1 MVPSCAEGGVLG
13 VLCASVGSIQV
24 TEAIKVLTGVGE
36 PLVGGLIVYDALEM
50 TYRKIKIRK
59 DPQCADCGEN
69 PTITE
74 LIDYEDFCG
83 TVSEEASAAA
93 VGSTITVQELND
105 WIKAD
110 KAIHLVD
117 VREPAEY
124 EIVRI
129 PGSLLVPKGNILSG
143 EALAD
148 MPQDRQIVLYCK
160 TGVRSAEA
168 LAALKAAGFRDAVH
182 VHGGVSAWVRQI
194 DPSLPAY

>member
-1 MVPSCAEGGVLG
+1 
-13 VLCASVGSIQV
+13 
-24 TEAIKVLTGVGE
+24 
-36 PLVGGLIVYDALEM
+36 
-50 TYRKIKIRK
+50 
-59 DPQCADCGEN
+59 
-69 PTITE
+69 
-74 LIDYEDFCG
+74 
-83 TVSEEASAAA
+83 
-93 VGSTITVQELND
+93 VQELND

-129 PGSLLVPKGNILSG
+129 PGSILVPKGEILSG
-143 EALAD
+143 NALAE

>member
-1 MVPSCAEGGVLG
+1 
-13 VLCASVGSIQV
+13 
-24 TEAIKVLTGVGE
+24 
-36 PLVGGLIVYDALEM
+36 M
-50 TYRKIKIRK
+50 TYRKIKVRK
-59 DPQCADCGEN
+59 DPQCAVCGEN

-74 LIDYEDFCG
+74 LIDYDDFCG
-83 TVSEEASAAA
+83 TVSEEAASAA
-93 VGSTITVQELND
+93 VGATITVQDLHD
-105 WIKAD
+105 WLEAG

-129 PGSLLVPKGNILSG
+129 PGSVLVPKGEILSG
-143 EALAD
+143 QALASL
-148 MPQDRQIVLYCK
+148 PQDRQIVLYCK